1 MTDTKNTPER
11 EDLPEAVQQRLEKLL
26 KKDPVKLNSSQKGFI
41 KGRSAYLTKQEMSDF
56 SVIFDTDTKK
66 KPEKK
71 APEPKEAPEETETE
85 EEETEDDK
93 NTESDYSE
101 MGRNELFAEVDSR
114 NEGRSEALE
123 ISKGGTNDDI
133 IERLEADDKA

>member
-56 SVIFDTDTKK
+56 SVILIQTQRRSLKRKHRNQKKHQKRQKQKKRRQKMTKILSLITQRW
-66 KPEKK
+66 
-71 APEPKEAPEETETE
+71 AET
-85 EEETEDDK
+85 
-93 NTESDYSE
+93 SYLQ
-101 MGRNELFAEVDSR
+101 R
-114 NEGRSEALE
+114 
-123 ISKGGTNDDI
+123 
-133 IERLEADDKA
+133 